1 MYRVSGPAVLILILF
16 FAGAGGAAGA
26 ADIAELYRQSC
37 AACHGADGSGLAPDS
52 PRLAAFDPPPADLTE
67 PLFNSREPAADW
79 FMVIKHGGA
88 AMGLSSQM
96 PAYEGA
102 LSDQQIDDLVGYLK
116 QLTDTSAYPPGDLN
130 FIRPVATIKAF
141 PEDEFLLLSRYE
153 SIDGED
159 ALRHTI
165 YYARR
170 LATRAQFEIQASRSE
185 RGDEEED
192 ELELGIK
199 WAFHDN
205 LEASRLMALGLEVE
219 IPLDDDDGSEVVIPY
234 FSLAQ
239 GLTDAVSFQGTLRS
253 HLPADDV
260 DAGDVA
266 VSGGVHWTPSPWPRS
281 VSPGLEGTVTI
292 PFDGS
297 DLEAT
302 LLPQALVGLTR
313 GGHVAL
319 ALGVEVPVT
328 GIDWDYRLHAFL
340 LWDFADGPFWA
351 GWR

>member
-1 MYRVSGPAVLILILF
+1 MNATPATTALLCLLL
-16 FAGAGGAAGA
+16 AAAAPAAGG
-26 ADIAELYRQSC
+26 DDVAEVYRQSC
-37 AACHGADGSGLAPDS
+37 AVCHGEDGSGLAPDD
-52 PRLAAFDPPPADLTE
+52 PRLTAFDPLPADLTE

-79 FMVIKHGGA
+79 FMVVKYGGA
-88 AMGLSSQM
+88 ALGLSSQM
-96 PAYEGA
+96 PAYEAA
-102 LSDQQIDDLVGYLK
+102 LSDPQIEDLVGYLK

-130 FIRPVATIKAF
+130 FIRPVASIKAF
-141 PEDEFLLLSRYE
+141 PEDEFLVLSRYE
-153 SIDGED
+153 STGGED
-159 ALRHTI
+159 ALRQTI
-165 YYARR
+165 YYAHRF
-170 LATRAQFEIQASRSE
+170 ATRAQFEVQASRLE
-185 RGDEEED
+185 RGDVEED
-192 ELELGIK
+192 EIELGLK

-205 LEASRLMALGLEVE
+205 LEQSRLMALGLEVE
-219 IPLDDDDGSEVVIPY
+219 VPLDGDESEVVIPY

-239 GLTDAVSFQGTLRS
+239 GLSDVATFQGTVRS

-266 VSGGVHWTPSPWPRS
+266 LSGAVHWTPSPWPRS
-281 VSPGLEGTVTI
+281 LSPGLEGTVTI

-297 DLEAT
+297 DLSAT
-302 LLPQALVGLTR
+302 LLPQALVGLTK

-319 ALGVEVPVT
+319 AVGVEVPVT

>member
-1 MYRVSGPAVLILILF
+1 MHATRIAIALLLVLITPI
-16 FAGAGGAAGA
+16 AAEGE
-26 ADIAELYRQSC
+26 DDLAELYRQSC
-37 AACHGADGSGLAPDS
+37 AACHGEDGSGLAPDS
-52 PRLAAFDPPPADLTE
+52 PRLATFDPLPADLTE

-79 FMVIKHGGA
+79 FMVVKHGGA

-96 PAYEGA
+96 PAYDGGLTDEQIEG
-102 LSDQQIDDLVGYLK
+102 LVGYLK

-153 SIDGED
+153 STDGAD
-159 ALRHTI
+159 ALRYTV
-165 YYARR
+165 YYAHRFAAR
-170 LATRAQFEIQASRSE
+170 GQFEIKTSRLE
-185 RGDEEED
+185 RGGEEED
-192 ELELGIK
+192 ELELGLK
-199 WAFHDN
+199 WAVYDN
-205 LEASRLMALGLEVE
+205 LEKSRLMALGLEVE
-219 IPLDDDDGSEVVIPY
+219 VPLDDKDESDVIIPY

-239 GLTDAVSFQGTLRS
+239 GLSDVATFQGTVRS

-266 VSGGVHWTPSPWPRS
+266 LSGAVQWTPNPWPRS
-281 VSPGLEGTVTI
+281 LSPGLEGTVTI

-302 LLPQALVGLTR
+302 LLPQALVGLTK

-319 ALGVEVPVT
+319 AVGVEVPVT